1 MGNRWHVCSLDSMSF
16 EGIFDTKEKA
26 MQQVDVAKKCQ
37 FKNLILFKE
46 TGRVSVIAADNSRKA
61 FDSDSTFR
69 EYMKQLEGHYGNL
82 QIRNINPSVTIPVGE
97 VINEVWTRDGD
108 KVASVIKNEVTCLK
122 DLSLTLSKY
131 IKPELI
137 RTDLVKVNSL
147 HEITVPLGLGLSN
160 IKIDTVSGVWHFE
173 IAHSNGEVISYNKD
187 IANTPD
193 GWACTDVDAL
203 LRRVNYTIEYY
214 GRNFP
219 YESHSKLDKI
229 AGWISGLTG
238 VKYDFVGEDNGSLTL
253 DFNIGIS
260 YLKNKEGKGLYFA
273 LNTNTGKEI
282 ATVDL
287 DKCNRDV
294 NAFVTRVA
302 QVINNRGAELMKKFT
317 AE

>member
-1 MGNRWHVCSLDSMSF
+1 MSF
-16 EGIFDTKEKA
+16 ESIFDTKDKA

-46 TGRVSVIAADNSRKA
+46 TGRVLIVTADNSRKA
-61 FDSDSTFR
+61 FESDSSFR
-69 EYMKQLEGHYGNL
+69 EYMKQLEGHYGTL
-82 QIRNINPSVTIPVGE
+82 QNHNINPSVTIPVGE

-108 KVASVIKNEVTCLK
+108 KVASIIKNEVTCLK

-137 RTDLVKVNSL
+137 RTDLIKVYRL
-147 HEITVPLGLGLSN
+147 HEITVPLALGLSN

-173 IAHSNGEVISYNKD
+173 IVHSNGKVILYSKD
-187 IANTPD
+187 VANTQD
-193 GWACTDVDAL
+193 DWACTDVDAL
-203 LRRVNYTIEYY
+203 LKRVNYTIEYY
-214 GRNFP
+214 SRKFP

-238 VKYDFVGEDNGSLTL
+238 IKYDFAGEDNGSLTL
-253 DFNIGIS
+253 DFNVGIS

-273 LNTNTGKEI
+273 LNTNTGKEV

-287 DKCNRDV
+287 NDCNGDV
-294 NAFVTRVA
+294 NMFVTRVV
-302 QVINNRGAELMKKFT
+302 QVINNRDAKLMKR
-317 AE
+317 

>member
-16 EGIFDTKEKA
+16 ESIFDTKEKA
-26 MQQVDVAKKCQ
+26 MQQIEIYKKS
-37 FKNLILFKE
+37 KVNNLILFKGA
-46 TGRVSVIAADNSRKA
+46 GRVSVVADNSRKA
-61 FDSDSTFR
+61 FESDSSFR
-69 EYMKQLEGHYGNL
+69 EYMKQLEEHYGTL
-82 QIRNINPSVTIPVGE
+82 QTRNINPSVTMPVGE

-108 KVASVIKNEVTCLK
+108 KVASIIKNEVTCLK

-137 RTDLVKVNSL
+137 RTDLIKVYRL
-147 HEITVPLGLGLSN
+147 HEITVPLALGLSN

-173 IAHSNGEVISYNKD
+173 IVHSNGEVILYSKD
-187 IANTPD
+187 VANTQD
-193 GWACTDVDAL
+193 DWARTDVDAL
-203 LRRVNYTIEYY
+203 LKKVNYTIEYY
-214 GRNFP
+214 SRKFP

-238 VKYDFVGEDNGSLTL
+238 IKYDFAGEDNGSLTL
-253 DFNIGIS
+253 DFNVGIS

-287 DKCNRDV
+287 NDCNGNV
-294 NAFVTRVA
+294 NTFVTRVV
-302 QVINNRGAELMKKFT
+302 QVINNRDAKLMKR
-317 AE
+317 

>member
-1 MGNRWHVCSLDSMSF
+1 MSF
-16 EGIFDTKEKA
+16 ESIFDTKDKA

-46 TGRVSVIAADNSRKA
+46 TGRVLIVTADNSRKA
-61 FDSDSTFR
+61 FESDGSFR
-69 EYMKQLEGHYGNL
+69 EYMKQLEGHYGTL
-82 QIRNINPSVTIPVGE
+82 QNHNINPSVTIPVGE

-108 KVASVIKNEVTCLK
+108 KVASIIKNEVTCLK

-137 RTDLVKVNSL
+137 RTDLIKVYRL
-147 HEITVPLGLGLSN
+147 HEITVPLALGLSN

-173 IAHSNGEVISYNKD
+173 IVHSNGEVILYSKD
-187 IANTPD
+187 VANNQDDWT
-193 GWACTDVDAL
+193 CTDVDAL
-203 LRRVNYTIEYY
+203 LKRVNYTIEYY
-214 GRNFP
+214 SRKFP

-238 VKYDFVGEDNGSLTL
+238 IKYDFAGEDNGSLTL
-253 DFNIGIS
+253 DFNVGIS

-273 LNTNTGKEI
+273 LNTNTGKEV

-287 DKCNRDV
+287 NDCNGDV
-294 NAFVTRVA
+294 NMFVTRVV
-302 QVINNRGAELMKKFT
+302 QVINNRDAKLMKR
-317 AE
+317 

>member
-1 MGNRWHVCSLDSMSF
+1 MVNRWHVCSLDSMSF

-46 TGRVSVIAADNSRKA
+46 AGRVLAVAADNSRKT
-61 FDSDSTFR
+61 FESDSSFR

-82 QIRNINPSVTIPVGE
+82 QTRNINPSVTIPVGE
-97 VINEVWTRDGD
+97 VINEVWTRNGN
-108 KVASVIKNEVTCLK
+108 KVVSVIKNEVTCLK

-137 RTDLVKVNSL
+137 RPDLIKVYRL
-147 HEITVPLGLGLSN
+147 HEITVPLALGLSN

-173 IAHSNGEVISYNKD
+173 IVHSNGEVILYSKD
-187 IANTPD
+187 VVNTQD
-193 GWACTDVDAL
+193 SWACTDVDAL
-203 LRRVNYTIEYY
+203 LKKVNYTIEYY
-214 GRNFP
+214 SRKFP
-219 YESHSKLDKI
+219 YESHLKLDKI

-238 VKYDFVGEDNGSLTL
+238 IKYDFAGEDNGSLAL
-253 DFNIGIS
+253 DFNVGIS

-273 LNTNTGKEI
+273 LNTNSGKEI

-287 DKCNRDV
+287 NECNGDV
-294 NAFVTRVA
+294 NTFVTRVV
-302 QVINNRGAELMKKFT
+302 QIINNRDAKLMKR
-317 AE
+317 